1 MKRAVVLVF
10 LAIVLISSCTVQITN
25 DAQKI
30 VGTWVSE
37 IHNVVFNVNG
47 TGIWNG
53 ENISYGIS
61 TRGNIILLGSA
72 RFPVP
77 VESTLYISPDGKKII
92 FFGSNDY
99 YVLQKK

>member
-1 MKRAVVLVF
+1 MKKAFVFVVLV
-10 LAIVLISSCTVQITN
+10 IVLISSCAVQSAN

-37 IHNVVFNVNG
+37 IHNVVFNTNG

-53 ENISYGIS
+53 ENILYGIS
-61 TRGNIILLGSA
+61 TGGNIILLGST

-99 YVLQKK
+99 YVLQKN

>member
-1 MKRAVVLVF
+1 MKRAVVFIV
-10 LAIVLISSCTVQITN
+10 LAIVLISSCAVQNAN

-37 IHNVVFNVNG
+37 IHNVVFNANG

-53 ENISYGIS
+53 ENIFYGFSSGGSI
-61 TRGNIILLGSA
+61 IILGSS

-77 VESTLYISPDGKKII
+77 IETTLYISPDGSKII

-99 YVLQKK
+99 YILQKK

>member
-1 MKRAVVLVF
+1 MKRAVVFIV
-10 LAIVLISSCTVQITN
+10 LAIVLISSCAVQSAN
-25 DAQKI
+25 DSQKI

-37 IHNVVFNVNG
+37 IHNVVFNANG

-61 TRGNIILLGSA
+61 AGGSIILLGSTQ
-72 RFPVP
+72 FPVP

-92 FFGSNDY
+92 FYGRNDY